1 MSPFFQPLAFSSVNQ
16 SRPPAVPYA
25 PSPTESARK
34 SLFWGWWLVGG
45 ACVLA
50 VVPFFG
56 MLAWFIG
63 PPLILAAFVLSI
75 IAMSKGRTGGG
86 VALLLFTLIVAP
98 ATIVLAPIISTFIGA
113 TVTSETSKPQ
123 SPDALRNLPGT
134 PEAGN

>member
-1 MSPFFQPLAFSSVNQ
+1 
-16 SRPPAVPYA
+16 
-25 PSPTESARK
+25 
-34 SLFWGWWLVGG
+34 
-45 ACVLA
+45 
-50 VVPFFG
+50 